1 MFLDNFQGHSHKVA
15 FLTTSRYYVMIGT
28 NLTRRYLK
36 MLRLRVKEVAEQQGL
51 NQSQLQI
58 KAGVNMGLLR
68 RYWHNETSEVRFEPL
83 EKIAHALGVK
93 PEELLISDEE
103 AE

>member
-1 MFLDNFQGHSHKVA
+1 M
-15 FLTTSRYYVMIGT
+15 
-28 NLTRRYLK
+28 LK
-36 MLRLRVKEVAEQQGL
+36 LRIKEVAEAQGL

-83 EKIAHALGVK
+83 QKIARALGVK
-93 PEELLISDEE
+93 PEDLLVSEE
-103 AE
+103 EPSVA

>member
-1 MFLDNFQGHSHKVA
+1 M
-15 FLTTSRYYVMIGT
+15 
-28 NLTRRYLK
+28 LK
-36 MLRLRVKEVAEQQGL
+36 LRVKEVAEEQGL

-83 EKIAHALGVK
+83 EKIAKALGVN
-93 PEELLISDEE
+93 PVELLVYESDSN
-103 AE
+103 AA

>member
-1 MFLDNFQGHSHKVA
+1 
-15 FLTTSRYYVMIGT
+15 
-28 NLTRRYLK
+28 
-36 MLRLRVKEVAEQQGL
+36 MLRLRVKEVAEAQGL

-83 EKIAHALGVK
+83 QKIAQALGVK
-93 PEELLISDEE
+93 PEDLLTSEPEQE
-103 AE
+103 AA

>member
-1 MFLDNFQGHSHKVA
+1 
-15 FLTTSRYYVMIGT
+15 
-28 NLTRRYLK
+28 

-68 RYWHNETSEVRFEPL
+68 RYWHNETSEIRFEPL

-93 PEELLISDEE
+93 PEELLVSDEE
-103 AE
+103 ESPAA